1 MSKNTPPVR
10 GRLSLHPRGFG
21 FLALEGDAPDLPPSL
36 FVPPPELRGFLDGD
50 LVEARLVPDAGRGPS
65 ARGLTLLGRD
75 RRELFGEVVQER
87 GKRVL
92 RPDPTVSSSE
102 WPFLAGVE
110 PPPAGAVIVARLEGE
125 ALVAPELVRPEEA
138 GLVRVLV
145 RWSVPRAF
153 PPECQGPLPPLR
165 PPAAHRRD
173 LRELPTITI
182 DGPST
187 RDIDDALAVLPPQ
200 PDGGLRVLVSI
211 SDVDARVAEGS
222 PLDLEARRRGTS
234 VYLPDRVVNMLPPA
248 LSEEALSLLPGQD
261 RPALTVELRIA
272 PDGQLLAADPFES
285 LIRSHARLTYDEA
298 AAYLDEGKTEGV
310 PEPVRATLRWL
321 RTAAARLSA
330 VRQARGGV
338 SVLREEAHLQLDAAG
353 REPQALIVERETCA
367 HRLVERLMVAAN
379 EAVAEW
385 LARRG
390 LPGAY
395 RVHDEPSPER
405 VAELADVAG
414 HLGFETAFGD
424 RLSPHALRAF
434 EAQFET
440 SSRAPAMRTVLRR
453 VLGPARYQ
461 VEPAGHFGLAA
472 PLYLHFTSPIRRYA
486 DLAVHRIVKAHLAGQ
501 RDQVAEDPR
510 LGELCAQLNAR
521 DGLSSRAEAE
531 RTRQLVARWFAGRLG
546 TRYAANVIAVKPFGL
561 VVQLAGLGVTGTVA
575 SETLAGGPFQVDR
588 DRQALVGAGGVRWS
602 VGDPLELELVAA
614 DEALGRIE
622 LAPRG

>member
-1 MSKNTPPVR
+1 MSTVR

-21 FLALEGDAPDLPPSL
+21 FLNLDPSPDPAGPESL

-65 ARGLTLLGRD
+65 ARGLALLTRE
-75 RRELFGEVVQER
+75 RHELFGEVIQER
-87 GKRVL
+87 GRLAL
-92 RPDPTVSSSE
+92 RPDPTVGSSE
-102 WPFLAGVE
+102 WSFAEGVK
-110 PPPAGAVIVARLEGE
+110 PPPVGAVVVARIEGQ
-125 ALVAPELVRPEEA
+125 ALRDPELIPAGEA
-138 GLVRVLV
+138 GLVRVLA
-145 RWSVPRAF
+145 RWSIPRAF
-153 PPECQGPLPPLR
+153 PAACLGPLPPLR

-173 LRELPTITI
+173 LRELPTVTI

-200 PDGGLRVLVSI
+200 PDGALRVLVSI

-234 VYLPDRVVNMLPPA
+234 TYLPDRVVPMLPHA

-272 PDGQLLAADPFES
+272 PDGRVLAVDPFES
-285 LIRSHARLTYDEA
+285 LIRSHARLTYDDA

-310 PEPVRATLRWL
+310 PEGVRGTLRWL
-321 RTAAARLSA
+321 RTAAGRLSA

-338 SVLREEAHLQLDAAG
+338 SVAREEAYLELDAAG
-353 REPQALIVERETCA
+353 REPQALLVQPETCA

-379 EAVAEW
+379 EAVAVW
-385 LARRG
+385 LRERG
-390 LPGAY
+390 LPGVY
-395 RVHDEPSPER
+395 RVHDEPEPER
-405 VAELADVAG
+405 VAELAEVAG
-414 HLGFETAFGD
+414 HFGFETAFGP
-424 RLSPHALRAF
+424 RLGPHDLRAF

-440 SSRAPAMRTVLRR
+440 SLRAPAMRSVLRR

-461 VEPAGHFGLAA
+461 VAPAGHFGLAA

-486 DLAVHRIVKAHLAGQ
+486 DLAVHRVLKAHLGGR
-501 RDQVAEDPR
+501 RDLVAEDPA
-510 LGELCAQLNAR
+510 LAGLCEQLNQRGA
-521 DGLSSRAEAE
+521 LASRAEAE
-531 RTRQLVARWFAGRLG
+531 RTRQLVARWFAARLG
-546 TRYAANVIAVKPFGL
+546 APYSANVIAVKPFGL

-575 SETLAGGPFQVDR
+575 TDALSGGPFRVDGKA
-588 DRQALVGAGGVRWS
+588 QALVGAGGVRWS
-602 VGDPLELELVAA
+602 VGDPMELELTGA

-622 LAPRG
+622 LAPRRG